1 MQFGRV
7 CHLWSRVCPLPSE
20 GSGYRQPSSL
30 PPAGDGLVH
39 CQLAFLWYLLS
50 PLFRERAQQCLRL
63 ELFTGKFSLSLLFFF
78 LSLAIPWFRLL
89 SHISSLR
96 LPSGHSGLVLTL
108 SNVASASLSSSHLL
122 VADASIWANSPLGVA
137 VRCVICGFYLF
148 FPSRLCCPLRFQW
161 HPIPVLLP
169 GKSHG

>member
-7 CHLWSRVCPLPSE
+7 CHLWSRVCLLPS

-30 PPAGDGLVH
+30 PPAGDGQVH
-39 CQLAFLWYLLS
+39 CQLACLWYLLS
-50 PLFRERAQQCLRL
+50 PLFYERAQQCLQMVRA
-63 ELFTGKFSLSLLFFF
+63 FHGKVLSLSPPFFFF

-108 SNVASASLSSSHLL
+108 SNVASASLFSSQLL

-148 FPSRLCCPLRFQW
+148 FPSRLCCPLRFQNF
-161 HPIPVLLP
+161 PQTRC
-169 GKSHG
+169 